1 MSSHRVEKMASN
13 VRSIISDV
21 IHNGLNDP
29 RISPMAS
36 VTRVEVTRDLQLAK
50 VFISVL
56 GTEPQCRRTMVG
68 LQHAS
73 GHIQRVLAR
82 RLQVRVCPHITL
94 HVDDSLK
101 KTAEILELI
110 RVAMAELPAPATEEG
125 EPDRP
130 DDESDGV
137 EE

>member
-1 MSSHRVEKMASN
+1 MASN

-21 IHNGLNDP
+21 IHNELNDP

-82 RLQVRVCPHITL
+82 RLQARICPHITL
-94 HVDDSLK
+94 HVDESLK
-101 KTAEILELI
+101 KTAETLELI
-110 RVAMAELPAPATEEG
+110 RRTMAELPERATEEADS
-125 EPDRP
+125 DRP
-130 DDESDGV
+130 DQESDGV
-137 EE
+137 EA